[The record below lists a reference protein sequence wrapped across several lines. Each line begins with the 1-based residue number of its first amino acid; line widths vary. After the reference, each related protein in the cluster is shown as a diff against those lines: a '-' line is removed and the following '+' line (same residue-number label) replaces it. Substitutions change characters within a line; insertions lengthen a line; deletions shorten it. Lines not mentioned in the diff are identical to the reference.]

1 MSSTSPTEL
10 LHDVIELHVIEIR
23 QAGCEGASNY
33 AFIGEISV
41 CSNQDSIFHTMFFQ
55 LLINRAMADQ
65 MSDLQTKLL
74 PALAK
79 RTSSSTVSSTA
90 SSTASTDEEEETMD
104 KKKKGKKYSHYD
116 GEEGLMDD
124 EIDDREGEKEMLYD
138 PDLL

>member
-55 LLINRAMADQ
+55 VLINRAMADQ

-79 RTSSSTVSSTA
+79 RTSSSTAS
-90 SSTASTDEEEETMD
+90 SSTASTDEEEETTD

-124 EIDDREGEKEMLYD
+124 EIDDREGEKGMLYD

>member
-41 CSNQDSIFHTMFFQ
+41 CSNHNSIFHTIFFQ
-55 LLINRAMADQ
+55 VLINRAMADQ

-79 RTSSSTVSSTA
+79 RTSSSTASSTA
-90 SSTASTDEEEETMD
+90 STVSTDEEEETKD
-104 KKKKGKKYSHYD
+104 KDKKKGKKYSHYD

-124 EIDDREGEKEMLYD
+124 EIDDREGEKGMLYD

>member
-41 CSNQDSIFHTMFFQ
+41 CSNHNSIFHTMFFQ

-79 RTSSSTVSSTA
+79 RTSSSTAS
-90 SSTASTDEEEETMD
+90 SSTASTDEEEETTD

-124 EIDDREGEKEMLYD
+124 EIDDREGEKGMLYD